1 MAPMLRPLLL
11 ALVALALAPALSAC
25 TAAFFVPD
33 REVRISP
40 ADAGLAYRDV
50 TFATADGVRL
60 HGWFLPAAASEAG
73 RSQEES
79 QRESQNANG
88 ATACT
93 VLFLHGN
100 AQNIGAHLASV
111 YWLPARGINV
121 FLFDYRGYGR
131 SDGVPTLDGL
141 HRDVAAAF
149 DTLLAMD
156 AVGPGKSVVLFGQ
169 SLGGAVAVTALAR
182 SPHRDRVA
190 ALVVEGAFAGYRRIA
205 REKLAELWLTWP
217 LQAPLSRT
225 VDDSYRPLEAAAGI
239 APVPLLVV
247 HGLADR
253 TVPPQHGRDL
263 FAAAAEPKDL
273 WLLPGV
279 RHIAAFTDEA
289 NRDRLVDYLSGCDPN
304 NK

>member
-1 MAPMLRPLLL
+1 MFRLPLA
-11 ALVALALAPALSAC
+11 ALTVLTLTAC

-33 REVRISP
+33 NDVRVTP

-60 HGWFLPAAASEAG
+60 HGWFLPAQAP
-73 RSQEES
+73 
-79 QRESQNANG
+79 ESQNANG

-131 SDGVPTLDGL
+131 SEGVPTLAGL
-141 HRDVAAAF
+141 HRDVEAAF

-156 AVGPGKSVVLFGQ
+156 AVAPGRSVVLFGQ
-169 SLGGAVAVTALAR
+169 SLGGSLALTALAQ
-182 SPHRDRVA
+182 SPHRDRVDRV
-190 ALVVEGAFAGYRRIA
+190 VVEGAFAGYRRIA

-225 VDDSYRPLEAAAGI
+225 VDDSYRPLEAVSEVSPI
-239 APVPLLVV
+239 PLLVV

-263 FAAAAEPKDL
+263 YAAAAEPKEL
-273 WLLPGV
+273 WLPPGV
-279 RHIAAFTDEA
+279 GHIAAFTGEA
-289 NRDRLVDYLSGCDPN
+289 NRSRLVDYLSGCDPD